1 MPLWFYRL
9 TDRLRTIPAE
19 IRDGLTDL
27 RYRCDPGR
35 LLVIGV
41 SLSFAASVGFIVYL
55 AASGYAQ
62 RYAEQQRRT
71 DLRCLAENIYHEAR
85 GEPYEGRVA
94 VAEVTLNRV
103 ASARFPDSVCAV
115 VHQLNRSAATRRQ
128 VAAFSWTLED
138 VDGPRGPAWQRARA
152 VAERVYDGKHSPVL
166 PEAHHYHATYVDPRW
181 ATSMK
186 PLGTIGNHVFY
197 P

>member
-1 MPLWFYRL
+1 MPLWLHRL
-9 TDRLRTIPAE
+9 TDRLRTTPSELWDRCA
-19 IRDGLTDL
+19 GL
-27 RYRCDPGR
+27 RYRLDAGR
-35 LLVIGV
+35 LVVVGV
-41 SLSFAASVGFIVYL
+41 TLSFVASVGFIVYL
-55 AASGYAQ
+55 VYSGYTQ

-71 DLRCLAENIYHEAR
+71 DLRCLAENIYYEAR

-103 ASARFPDSVCAV
+103 ASPRFPDSVCAV

-138 VDGPRGPAWQRARA
+138 VDGPRGPAWQRAQQ
-152 VAERVYDGKHSPVL
+152 VAAEVYDGEHAPTVPNS
-166 PEAHHYHATYVDPRW
+166 HHYHATYVEPRW
-181 ATSMK
+181 GRSMA
-186 PLGTIGNHVFY
+186 PLERIGDHIFY